1 MKNKDQSRTWKGNQD
16 NSGPREIWGTQP
28 GSHGENGEGGCL
40 LQRTPD
46 EREVGTTPP
55 SVEVHQSYEVE
66 KPRIGWWNLT
76 LHLGHLKTC
85 GCQTP
90 RIPQPAA
97 LRTRVLPW
105 FLTPMRST
113 GGEEQQPGRSR
124 GPKEKSPTQTRS
136 SARRGAEGE
145 GPEGNTRRG
154 RGRGHHREVVE
165 VGPGREST
173 LRAAYRRSSA
183 VNMPLARRR
192 MESLE
197 AS

>member
-1 MKNKDQSRTWKGNQD
+1 MEKQPRQFWPQRNMGDATWVPWRKW
-16 NSGPREIWGTQP
+16 R
-28 GSHGENGEGGCL
+28 GGGGL
-40 LQRTPD
+40 LQRIPD

-55 SVEVHQSYEVE
+55 ALKST
-66 KPRIGWWNLT
+66 RLT
-76 LHLGHLKTC
+76 RLRNPGLDGGTSRSILATWKTC
-85 GCQTP
+85 GRQTP

-154 RGRGHHREVVE
+154 RGRGHHREVVD
-165 VGPGREST
+165 VGPGREWT
-173 LRAAYRRSSA
+173 LRAAYRKSSV